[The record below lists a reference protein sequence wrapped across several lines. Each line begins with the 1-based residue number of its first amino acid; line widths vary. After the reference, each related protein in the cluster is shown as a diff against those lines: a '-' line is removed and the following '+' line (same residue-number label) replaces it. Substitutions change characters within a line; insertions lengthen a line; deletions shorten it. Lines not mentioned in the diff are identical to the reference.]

1 MHVRTPGTDFMA
13 IGASA
18 FYGGNFREG
27 EDTGWKQRV
36 ALFADRSLYRPG
48 QTLHLSG
55 VVYRQLGDS
64 LEVIPAATRELTVSG
79 GGKEVAKLSV
89 RTDNE
94 GVFAADVPLPATL
107 LPGIFQAM
115 VAGEASLSFRVE
127 AYKRPTF
134 DVMLSPYHFRG
145 SGTYG
150 EGQLSVDTLQ
160 ELVLAGKF
168 RFGRTGE
175 WRIADRCRR

>member
-1 MHVRTPGTDFMA
+1 MKLIPEGDKKGISYTSMFVSPYQLVAMPVNSHTFEVTAVDRLNGHPVPRAEVVTYTRENGKFVQEQVYPADAEGKVLIPLGMDRSGYRPLKYMHVRTPGTDFMA

-64 LEVIPAATRELTVSG
+64 LEV
-79 GGKEVAKLSV
+79 
-89 RTDNE
+89 
-94 GVFAADVPLPATL
+94 
-107 LPGIFQAM
+107 
-115 VAGEASLSFRVE
+115 
-127 AYKRPTF
+127 
-134 DVMLSPYHFRG
+134 
-145 SGTYG
+145 
-150 EGQLSVDTLQ
+150 
-160 ELVLAGKF
+160 
-168 RFGRTGE
+168 TGN
-175 WRIADRCRR
+175 WAIRWK